1 MKEDQKITF
10 FEITGE
16 KQLKTRLTSWSP
28 KPNLEGTLVGLKIGR
43 VNENDEDQ
51 YFLAGNI
58 LNGKCYGYGATN
70 ILIYDAAA
78 KQRTVP
84 FGEGYFRFRE
94 DGTFEISEIKSQGKD
109 IQHYGPFSEA
119 FDQIEKIL
127 LTLEGVRE
135 VKWIES

>member
-16 KQLKTRLTSWSP
+16 KQLKTRLTPWSP

-43 VNENDEDQ
+43 VNGNDEDQ
-51 YFLAGNI
+51 YLLAGHI
-58 LNGKCYGYGATN
+58 LNGTHSPSEINPTLYSAV
-70 ILIYDAAA
+70 A
-78 KQRTVP
+78 KPKAIP

-94 DGTFEISEIKSQGKD
+94 DGTFEISELNESS
-109 IQHYGPFSEA
+109 HYGPFVEGSEE
-119 FDQIEKIL
+119 IERIIL
-127 LTLEGVRE
+127 GLEGVKA

>member
-58 LNGKCYGYGATN
+58 LNGTHTPSEINPTLYSVATKPRA
-70 ILIYDAAA
+70 I
-78 KQRTVP
+78 P

-94 DGTFEISEIKSQGKD
+94 NGTFEISELNGSS
-109 IQHYGPFSEA
+109 HYGPFSEA

-127 LTLEGVRE
+127 LTLDGVRA

>member
-51 YFLAGNI
+51 YSLAGNI
-58 LNGKCYGYGATN
+58 LNGTHSPSEINPTLYS
-70 ILIYDAAA
+70 AAA
-78 KQRTVP
+78 KPRAMVIRYIMASIGSSKNFDLKMTIAKTP
-84 FGEGYFRFRE
+84 NLI
-94 DGTFEISEIKSQGKD
+94 ISSMADHAMYLYVVSKIKS
-109 IQHYGPFSEA
+109 
-119 FDQIEKIL
+119 
-127 LTLEGVRE
+127 
-135 VKWIES
+135 

>member
-16 KQLKTRLTSWSP
+16 KQLKTRLTPWSP

-94 DGTFEISEIKSQGKD
+94 DGTFEISELNESS
-109 IQHYGPFSEA
+109 HYGPFVEGSEE
-119 FDQIEKIL
+119 IERIIL
-127 LTLEGVRE
+127 GLEGVKA

>member
-16 KQLKTRLTSWSP
+16 KQLKTRLTPWSP

-43 VNENDEDQ
+43 VNGNDEDQ
-51 YFLAGNI
+51 YSLAGNI
-58 LNGKCYGYGATN
+58 LNGKCYGSGATN

-78 KQRTVP
+78 KPRTVP
-84 FGEGYFRFRE
+84 FGEGHFKLNN
-94 DGTFEISEIKSQGKD
+94 GTLEISEIKSQGKD
-109 IQHYGPFSEA
+109 IQHYGPFSEG